1 MAGRGDAAMID
12 AFAQTDVRQPDAAD
26 IVIFG
31 ATGDLTQ
38 RKLLP
43 ALAHMY
49 RWNLIAPGSRIIGIV
64 RKNDEVRAWRDHVH
78 ASLLKYAPDAV
89 AKPDMWRDFAGMLH
103 AVQGDLNE
111 PEGFQRLAEVVKESG
126 NALFYFAIPPEYYH
140 VTAKHLHDAGLS
152 HENGGW
158 RRLVVE
164 KPFGLDLASAEKL
177 NNDLLSY
184 FSESQIY
191 RIDHYLGKESVQ
203 NLLAFRFSNAV
214 LEPLWNR
221 NFIDHVQITV
231 AETLGVEYRGAYYEQ
246 AGALRDMIQSHL
258 LQLLTL
264 VAMEPPAEMTA
275 TAVRNEKIKVLRAM
289 RMIQPDEVEQ
299 YTVRAQYGPGM
310 IEEEPAQGYR
320 WEPGVAR
327 DSNTATFAAVKL
339 SVDNWRWQGVPFL
352 LRTGKRLPRRVSEIV
367 IRFRK
372 APLNLFENK
381 GAALKANE
389 LTFRLQPNE
398 GMELELNA
406 KQPGLTMR
414 LHPLKLD
421 APYAEQ
427 GASMPEAYETLLHDV
442 LLGDATLFTRADEVE
457 EAWRVLQHILKAWD
471 ESKVVTLYP
480 AGTWDIPGLEKL
492 MVACEGGWCTL
503 D

>member
-1 MAGRGDAAMID
+1 MSDSPVRHDAK
-12 AFAQTDVRQPDAAD
+12 RPDAAD

-31 ATGDLTQ
+31 ATGDLSK

-43 ALAHMY
+43 ALAHMHH
-49 RWNLIAPGSRIIGIV
+49 WNLIAPDSRIIGVV
-64 RKNDEVRAWRDHVH
+64 RDEKKVGEWHNLVH
-78 ASLLKYAPDAV
+78 AALREYAPDTVEKKA
-89 AKPDMWRDFAGMLH
+89 MWDKFAAMLH
-103 AVQGDLNE
+103 PIQGDLND
-111 PEGFQRLAEVVKESG
+111 PESFDRLAEVVKESG
-126 NALFYFAIPPEYYH
+126 NALFYFAIPPDYYH
-140 VTAKHLHDAGLS
+140 VTAKHLHAARLT

-158 RRLVVE
+158 RRLVIE
-164 KPFGLDLASAEKL
+164 KPFGMDLQSAEQL
-177 NNDLLSY
+177 NDDLLSY
-184 FSESQIY
+184 FSEDQIY

-203 NLLAFRFSNAV
+203 NLLAFRFANAV
-214 LEPLWNR
+214 FEPLWNR
-221 NFIDHVQITV
+221 NYIDHVQITV
-231 AETLGVEYRGAYYEQ
+231 AETLGVEYRGAYYEE

-275 TAVRNEKIKVLRAM
+275 TGVRNEKIKVLRAM
-289 RMIQPDEVEQ
+289 RMIQPGEVGD

-310 IEEEPAQGYR
+310 IGDEAVPGYR

-327 DSNTATFAAVKL
+327 DSSTATFAAVKL
-339 SVDNWRWQGVPFL
+339 FVDNWRWHGVPFL
-352 LRTGKRLPRRVSEIV
+352 LRTGKRLPRRVSEIA

-372 APLNLFENK
+372 APLNLFESR
-381 GAALKANE
+381 GAAALGANE
-389 LTFRLQPNE
+389 LVFRLQPDA
-398 GMELELNA
+398 GMCLELNA
-406 KQPGLTMR
+406 KHPGLSMHMHT
-414 LHPLKLD
+414 LKLD

-427 GASMPEAYETLLHDV
+427 GTGMPEAYETLLYDV
-442 LLGDATLFTRADEVE
+442 LMGDASLFTRADEVE

-492 MVACEGGWCTL
+492 MTECEGGWCAL